1 LKYNRAIMEEPGQTS
16 GMHCTKCG
24 EFRQLSVFR
33 VRDGKLKQPCKK
45 CYLEYGR
52 RHYANNKQYY
62 LDKAKRHNDAL
73 RKKTRMLVWEYL
85 RQHPCVDCGM
95 ADPRVL
101 DFDHVRG
108 VKKHNV
114 SDLKSMHFCWET
126 IQAEIEKCDVR
137 CSNCHRIKNYNHLS
151 WRTYDEAP

>member
-1 LKYNRAIMEEPGQTS
+1 MEETGQTG

-24 EFRQLSVFR
+24 EYRLLSVFR
-33 VRDGKLKQPCKK
+33 VRDGKVKQPCKK

-52 RHYANNKQYY
+52 RHYQNNKQYY
-62 LDKAKRHNDAL
+62 ADKAKC
-73 RKKTRMLVWEYL
+73 
-85 RQHPCVDCGM
+85 HPCVDCGM
-95 ADPRVL
+95 ADPRIL

-151 WRTYDEAP
+151 WRTYDEAS

>member
-1 LKYNRAIMEEPGQTS
+1 
-16 GMHCTKCG
+16 
-24 EFRQLSVFR
+24 
-33 VRDGKLKQPCKK
+33 
-45 CYLEYGR
+45 
-52 RHYANNKQYY
+52 
-62 LDKAKRHNDAL
+62 
-73 RKKTRMLVWEYL
+73 
-85 RQHPCVDCGM
+85 M